1 MVFDKIREIIYNLFE
16 IPEEEIVLET
26 TLEDADI
33 DSIDAVELAMAVE
46 TEFDIEI
53 PDEALEK
60 MRSVA
65 DLVRFVESC

>member
-1 MVFDKIREIIYNLFE
+1 MVFDKIKEIICNLFE
-16 IPEEEIVLET
+16 IPEEEISLET

>member
-1 MVFDKIREIIYNLFE
+1 MVFDKIKEIICNLFE
-16 IPEEEIVLET
+16 IPEEEITLET

>member
-1 MVFDKIREIIYNLFE
+1 MVFEKIRDIICDLFE
-16 IPEEEIVLET
+16 IPEEDIALET

-46 TEFDIEI
+46 SEFDIEI